1 MSDWRHTFAPLPPDR
16 LAVADKI
23 MLKLKKTVDDIW
35 PMANKKVLVRVDFNV
50 PIKGGVIRSDL
61 RIRAAVPTIRRIVEN
76 GGVCILMSH
85 LGRPKGV
92 KYADV
97 MASEDYRR
105 RHLQTWALEAGTGK
119 TTFFAFLAGA
129 EKKAVLA
136 KSSLADKAASLSEAE
151 NSGKTHLFSQLTESE
166 KAQLLEEHVQRLR
179 QETQFPQLRQYGG
192 FEEELSLKP
201 VAKKLEEIM
210 GQPVHFAEDCLDAEQ
225 SVKKLRPGDILLL
238 ENVRFYSDESS
249 KKEDER
255 RVMAEKL
262 ASYAD
267 YFISDAF
274 GTAHRDSATMTG
286 IARAMGHGAAG
297 YLMAREITY
306 FTKVLGEPVRPMV
319 AIVGGAK
326 VSDKIKL
333 LENMLERIDVLVIGG
348 AMAYTFLKAQ
358 GFEIGKSFCEAGQ
371 SFTDKY
377 GEKVDIVQLAAALL
391 TKAKERGV
399 KVFLPV
405 DHVCH
410 TACEATDKPLTTEDA
425 NVPSEYMALDIG
437 PKTIKM
443 YEEAVAA
450 CKTCIWNGPMGVFE
464 IPPYHTGTF
473 AIARLMAEQ
482 TKSSGMLS
490 IIGGGDSASAAEK
503 SGHDVGMSHVSTGGG
518 ASLELLE
525 GKELPG
531 IAVLDDK

>member
-1 MSDWRHTFAPLPPDR
+1 
-16 LAVADKI
+16 
-23 MLKLKKTVDDIW
+23 MLKLKKSVDDIW
-35 PMANKKVLVRVDFNV
+35 PITNKKVLVRVDFNV
-50 PIKGGVIRSDL
+50 PIKNGVIRSDL

-76 GGVCILMSH
+76 GGICILMSH

-92 KYADV
+92 KYADTV
-97 MASEDYRR
+97 ASEDYRR

-119 TTFFAFLAGA
+119 TTFFAFLSGA
-129 EKKAVLA
+129 DKKAVLA
-136 KSSLADKAASLSEAE
+136 KSTVADKAAALSEKE
-151 NSGKTHLFSQLTESE
+151 NSGKTHLFSQLPETE
-166 KAQLLEEHVQRLR
+166 KAQLLEEHVSRVR
-179 QETQFPQLRQYGG
+179 QESQFPQLRQYGG

-210 GQPVHFAEDCLDAEQ
+210 GQPVAFAEDCLDADTI
-225 SVKKLRPGDILLL
+225 VKKLRPGDILLL

-249 KKEDER
+249 KSDEER

-267 YFISDAF
+267 YFVSDAF

-286 IARAMGHGAAG
+286 LPRTMGHGAAG

-306 FTKVLGEPVRPMV
+306 FAKVLGEPARPMV

-326 VSDKIKL
+326 VSDKILL
-333 LENMLERIDVLVIGG
+333 LENMLTRIDKLVIGG

-358 GFEIGKSFCEAGQ
+358 GKDIGKSFCEAGQ

-377 GEKVDIVQLAAALL
+377 GEKVDIVSLAGNLL
-391 TKAKERGV
+391 KKAKERNV
-399 KVFLPV
+399 EVFLPL

-410 TACEATDKPLTTEDA
+410 TECKATDKPLITDDA
-425 NVPSEYMALDIG
+425 NVPGDYMALDIG
-437 PKTIKM
+437 PKTVKA
-443 YEEAVAA
+443 YEAAVASS
-450 CKTCIWNGPMGVFE
+450 KTCIWNGPMGVFE

-473 AIARLMAEQ
+473 AIARVMAQQ
-482 TKSSGMLS
+482 TKSNGMLS

-503 SGHDVGMSHVSTGGG
+503 SGHAEGMSHVSTGGG

>member
-1 MSDWRHTFAPLPPDR
+1 MSD
-16 LAVADKI
+16 K
-23 MLKLKKTVDDIW
+23 MLKVKKTVDDIW

-76 GGVCILMSH
+76 GGICILMSH

-92 KYADV
+92 KYSDV
-97 MASEDYRR
+97 AASEDYRR

-119 TTFFAFLAGA
+119 TTFFAFLSGTD
-129 EKKAVLA
+129 KKAVLA
-136 KSSLADKAASLSEAE
+136 KSSVADKAKGLSEKE
-151 NSGKTHLFSQLTESE
+151 NSGKTYLFSQLPEAE
-166 KAQLLEEHVQRLR
+166 KAELLEGHVDRLR

-210 GQPVHFAEDCLDAEQ
+210 GQPVAFAEDCLDAEAQ
-225 SVKKLRPGDILLL
+225 VKRLRPGDILLL

-249 KKEDER
+249 KDPTER
-255 RVMAEKL
+255 RLMAEKL

-267 YFISDAF
+267 YFVSDAF

-286 IARAMGHGAAG
+286 LAQVMGHGAAG

-306 FTKVLGEPVRPMV
+306 FAKVLGEPGRPMV

-326 VSDKIKL
+326 VSDKIML
-333 LENMLERIDVLVIGG
+333 LENMLTRIDKLIIGG

-358 GFEIGKSFCEAGQ
+358 GRDIGKSFCEAGQ

-377 GEKVDIVQLAAALL
+377 GEKVDIVSLAGALL
-391 TKAKERGV
+391 KKAEER
-399 KVFLPV
+399 KVDVYLPV

-410 TACEATDKPLTTEDA
+410 TECKTTDKPLITEDA
-425 NVPSEYMALDIG
+425 NVPSDYMALDIG
-437 PKTIKM
+437 PKTIKL
-443 YEEAVAA
+443 YEAA
-450 CKTCIWNGPMGVFE
+450 MAQCKTCIWNGPMGVFE
-464 IPPYHTGTF
+464 IAPYHTGTY
-473 AIARLMAEQ
+473 AIAKQMAAL
-482 TKSSGMLS
+482 TKTSGMLS

-503 SGHDVGMSHVSTGGG
+503 SGYESGMSHVSTGGG

-531 IAVLDDK
+531 IKVLDDK